1 MMIRNLCDVRALS
14 LCFGAL
20 LLTVVAHGQAI
31 AQGKAQPP
39 LAAHRAVYDLKLV
52 ETRGKAAVQSV
63 RGRILYD
70 FTGDACQGYS
80 LQFRQ
85 VTELDSGEGKVVTS
99 DLRQTYWEEG
109 AGKSFRFSSNNRLDG
124 QEPEVVEGKA
134 ERTDARLV
142 IDLTKPAKKRLD
154 VADAVF
160 PADHMRRVIAA
171 AREGRT
177 LLEIG
182 AYDGSD
188 DGQKLFNTL
197 TIIGQPIAAG
207 QGNLEG
213 ASANKALAEQI
224 RWPVTIS
231 YFEKTGQGGSE
242 QTPAYSLG
250 FEVFEN
256 GISRAL
262 KLDYGDFVLA
272 GELTGLEVKE
282 ASACRVPGGSKP

>member
-1 MMIRNLCDVRALS
+1 MIRNLCGVRALS
-14 LCFGAL
+14 LSFGAL
-20 LLTVVAHGQAI
+20 FLTSAAQEQAI
-31 AQGKAQPP
+31 AQVNAQPP

-70 FTGDACQGYS
+70 FSGDECQGYS

-109 AGKSFRFSSNNRLDG
+109 AGKSFRFSSNNRLNG
-124 QEPEVVEGKA
+124 EEPEVVEGKA
-134 ERTDARLV
+134 ERANARLV
-142 IDLTKPAKKRLD
+142 IDLTKPEKKRLD

-171 AREGRT
+171 AREGKT

-188 DGQKLFNTL
+188 DGKKLFNTL
-197 TIIGQPIAAG
+197 TIIGQPIAAA
-207 QGNLEG
+207 QGALDG
-213 ASANKALAEQI
+213 ASSNKALSDQT

-231 YFEKTGQGGSE
+231 YFEKTGKNESE
-242 QTPAYSLG
+242 QTPAYSLA

-256 GISRAL
+256 GVSRAL

-282 ASACRVPGGSKP
+282 ASACRVPNGSKP